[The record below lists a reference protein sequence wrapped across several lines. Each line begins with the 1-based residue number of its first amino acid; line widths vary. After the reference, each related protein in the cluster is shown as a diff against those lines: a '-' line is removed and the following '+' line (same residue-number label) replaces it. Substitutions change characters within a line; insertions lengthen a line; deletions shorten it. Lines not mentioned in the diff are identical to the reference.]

1 MSRVIVKNGTPT
13 TAESLCKS
21 CLHALVRTGFAE
33 SQEETICNAGYEMAM
48 QIRYPIAKCTQYLN
62 KAQPTLYSM
71 EKIAW
76 ILVTNESTKQVGF
89 INNKEFRKIEGENA
103 PIVPLTT

>member
-13 TAESLCKS
+13 TAESLCKT
-21 CLHALVRTGFAE
+21 CLHALVRNGFAE
-33 SQEETICNAGYEMAM
+33 SQEETICNANYEMPA

-71 EKIAW
+71 ERIAW
-76 ILVTNESTKQVGF
+76 ILVTKESTKQVGF
-89 INNKEFRKIEGENA
+89 ITNKEFRKIEGENVQIS
-103 PIVPLTT
+103 P